1 MATFSQRVLKNKIDT
16 KTSELETAKKNVGNN
31 PQRKAHVKK
40 LEKQLANLVSQRTGM
55 IPAGRIKRTSKVV
68 SPVVRE
74 AMTKKDQPKKVT
86 NTKSNIKKSDSTMLG
101 VTQKGFAKKNKSE
114 KLNAVSAAKRRIAS
128 LKGTGIKPSAGVVW
142 LSKQT
147 PETYSRADLKRDRWK
162 AAGANIPLLGR
173 FAPLAKGGQWIY
185 NNWNRINPRLK
196 RQLEAAKPGSD
207 KLQKLVD
214 KARKEIKTKEKPTI
228 VKKPKVVRKPKSL
241 EKPKTTAKGAKPGK
255 TTIPRTTRPGKAERR
270 ARQQAKRDAGPGSRV
285 DKLME
290 KEVAGAKPGPKI
302 QPPKTTAKG
311 SKPGETTIPRT
322 TKPGGAKRPGRMK
335 LPPTKTT
342 AKAPSPGGAKRPGRG
357 KIPMTVRGGPLVGL
371 IPGTDTLGIPAP
383 GEYGGRGDP
392 TPGDRTGVEPKI
404 KPKAKPEPKPKP
416 KPKVKPRPKVEP
428 KPKPKP
434 KPKKSMS
441 IGEWMTQKDQTPR
454 KSKPGEVTLF
464 GYDVEVDSRGDD
476 YDVGHKHGG
485 KVYRRAGG
493 AVRGWGKAQR
503 GY

>member
-241 EKPKTTAKGAKPGK
+241 EKPKTTAKGSKPGK
-255 TTIPRTTRPGKAERR
+255 
-270 ARQQAKRDAGPGSRV
+270 
-285 DKLME
+285 
-290 KEVAGAKPGPKI
+290 
-302 QPPKTTAKG
+302 
-311 SKPGETTIPRT
+311 TTIPRT

>member
-101 VTQKGFAKKNKSE
+101 VTKKGFERKNKSE
-114 KLNAVSAAKRRIAS
+114 KLNAVAAAKRRIAS

-241 EKPKTTAKGAKPGK
+241 EKPKTTAKGSKPGK
-255 TTIPRTTRPGKAERR
+255 TTIPRTT
-270 ARQQAKRDAGPGSRV
+270 
-285 DKLME
+285 
-290 KEVAGAKPGPKI
+290 KP
-302 QPPKTTAKG
+302 
-311 SKPGETTIPRT
+311 S
-322 TKPGGAKRPGRMK
+322 GAKRPGMK
-335 LPPTKTT
+335 VPPTKTT